1 MSLCLFLTSC
11 FNISTHLGKV
21 APTFGNSFVTSVPS
35 KSTAIVKLFILKTVF
50 DDIFDDDD
58 EEYEMMNEEDMDT
71 EEESEEENYDD
82 ESMDDL
88 DSDDDLDDLVII
100 DSEEENDGELM

>member
-1 MSLCLFLTSC
+1 MRK
-11 FNISTHLGKV
+11 IW
-21 APTFGNSFVTSVPS
+21 
-35 KSTAIVKLFILKTVF
+35 ILKR
-50 DDIFDDDD
+50 
-58 EEYEMMNEEDMDT
+58 NL
-71 EEESEEENYDD
+71 EEENYDD

>member
-1 MSLCLFLTSC
+1 MW
-11 FNISTHLGKV
+11 I
-21 APTFGNSFVTSVPS
+21 
-35 KSTAIVKLFILKTVF
+35 
-50 DDIFDDDD
+50 
-58 EEYEMMNEEDMDT
+58 YQ
-71 EEESEEENYDD
+71 DD